1 MLLINSFRQTVELTA
16 GLNRL
21 SDIINANI
29 PAGATFDGSVVR
41 EVTHRVEAGGPV
53 AKGGAS
59 MASIADG
66 ASYDVKEGD
75 TERGVGVSIIDIGQ
89 IYFFATNT
97 GDRLYLQVSA
107 S

>member
-29 PAGATFDGSVVR
+29 PAGAMFESMVR
-41 EVTHRVEAGGPV
+41 EVTHRVEAGGPI

-59 MASIADG
+59 MTSIADG

-75 TERGVGVSIIDIGQ
+75 TERGVGMSIVDIGQ

-97 GDRLYLQVSA
+97 GDRLYLQVRA